1 MNSDLTPRIK
11 KLREALMRRGFENRS
26 GEWFVKNQLPDTAK
40 MYPLEHVIVRRAYAI
55 DEMLKAIV
63 DGVKVEGKERMK
75 AFKEILSADEAK
87 DLVAFVRKM
96 KA

>member
-55 DEMLKAIV
+55 DEMLKAICNNH
-63 DGVKVEGKERMK
+63 DFGYTHCFEIEEGSLLAGIIPMG
-75 AFKEILSADEAK
+75 
-87 DLVAFVRKM
+87 
-96 KA
+96 